1 MKLPFKKESPIETE
15 MRELSEA
22 WVREELDSVE
32 RTELVNRYME
42 LANFQLEQ
50 DRLRLEHGITPA
62 RVFSAATT
70 IGLAIATLNFEEC
83 NILKSKVTN
92 LWLRRQ

>member
-50 DRLRLEHGITPA
+50 DCSGWSMALLRHGCSARRRLSVWPSRP
-62 RVFSAATT
+62 
-70 IGLAIATLNFEEC
+70 
-83 NILKSKVTN
+83 
-92 LWLRRQ
+92 